1 MNRTASRKTIMK
13 DSSTGP
19 IPSAE
24 FVETELR
31 GGTALI
37 RLNRPDVR
45 NAINDQ
51 MRSEL
56 IAAFEWAD
64 RTPEVRAIILTGSG
78 KGFCSGGDIGGMRER
93 LNAPPGD
100 VAFNGW
106 KRQKQTHR
114 GVAVI
119 HGCTKPVIAAM
130 NGAAFGLGLDMAMA
144 CDFIVAVK
152 GAKMSMSFL
161 KRGLVSDGG
170 GMYFLPRRV
179 GLSRAKELILSGRV
193 VLADEALSVGLVD
206 RLTEPDDLID
216 SCMAW
221 AEELTQGSPAAVAL
235 TKAILDKTFESSDE
249 EVFALGRQ
257 AQAICYSTKEHRASV
272 EAFLDKTDPK
282 A

>member
-1 MNRTASRKTIMK
+1 MN
-13 DSSTGP
+13 DNSSLT

-24 FVETELR
+24 FIETEVR
-31 GGTALI
+31 GNAAII

-51 MRSEL
+51 MRQEL
-56 IAAFEWAD
+56 ITAFEWVD
-64 RTPEVRAIILTGSG
+64 KTSEIRAIILTGAG

-93 LNAPPGD
+93 LDAPQGE
-100 VAFNGW
+100 VAYNGW

-144 CDFIVAVK
+144 CDFIVVAD

-193 VLADEALSVGLVD
+193 VESDEALALGLVD
-206 RLTEPDDLID
+206 RVAAPKKLLDTCI
-216 SCMAW
+216 AW
-221 AEELTQGSPAAVAL
+221 AAELTQGSAAAVAL

-249 EVFALGRQ
+249 EVFAQGRQ
-257 AQAICYSTKEHRASV
+257 AQAICYTTKEHRASV
-272 EAFLDKTDPK
+272 ESFLSK
-282 A
+282 AAAET

>member
-1 MNRTASRKTIMK
+1 M
-13 DSSTGP
+13 
-19 IPSAE
+19 
-24 FVETELR
+24 R
-31 GGTALI
+31 GTVAI
-37 RLNRPDVR
+37 ICLNRPEVR

-51 MRSEL
+51 MRQEL

-64 RTPEVRAIILTGSG
+64 KTPEIRAIILTGAG
-78 KGFCSGGDIGGMRER
+78 KGFCSGGDIGGMRDR
-93 LNAPPGD
+93 LNAPQGD
-100 VAFNGW
+100 VAYNGW

-144 CDFIVAVK
+144 CDFIVAAE

-193 VLADEALSVGLVD
+193 VISDEALALGLVD
-206 RLTEPDDLID
+206 RVVPSEDLVD
-216 SCMAW
+216 VCCAW
-221 AEELTQGSPAAVAL
+221 AAELTQGSPAAVAL

-249 EVFALGRQ
+249 EVFAQGRQ
-257 AQAICYSTKEHRASV
+257 AQAICYTTKEHRAAV
-272 EAFLDKTDPK
+272 EAFLNKSDAK
-282 A
+282 

>member
-1 MNRTASRKTIMK
+1 MKDNSTASA
-13 DSSTGP
+13 
-19 IPSAE
+19 PSGD
-24 FVETELR
+24 FIETEVR
-31 GGTALI
+31 GVSAII

-51 MRSEL
+51 MRKEL

-64 RTPEVRAIILTGSG
+64 RAPEIRAVILTGAG

-93 LNAPPGD
+93 LNAPQD
-100 VAFNGW
+100 EVAFNGW

-119 HGCTKPVIAAM
+119 HGCSKPVIAAM

-144 CDFIVAVK
+144 CDFIVAAE

-179 GLSRAKELILSGRV
+179 GLSRAKDLILSGRV
-193 VLADEALSVGLVD
+193 VLADEALSIGLVD
-206 RLTEPDDLID
+206 RVVAPGELID
-216 SCMAW
+216 VSCAW
-221 AEELTQGSPAAVAL
+221 ADELTQGSAAAVAL
-235 TKAILDKTFESSDE
+235 TKEILDRTFESSDE

-257 AQAICYSTKEHRASV
+257 AQAVCYTTKEHRASV
-272 EAFLDKTDPK
+272 EAFLTKADSKT
-282 A
+282 

>member
-1 MNRTASRKTIMK
+1 MK
-13 DSSTGP
+13 DNNP
-19 IPSAE
+19 PAAPQAE
-24 FVETELR
+24 FVETEIR
-31 GGTALI
+31 GTIAII
-37 RLNRPDVR
+37 RLNRPDLR

-51 MRSEL
+51 MRQEL
-56 IAAFEWAD
+56 VSIFEWAD
-64 RTPEVRAIILTGSG
+64 QTPAIRAIILTGAG

-93 LNAPPGD
+93 LSAPQD
-100 VAFNGW
+100 EVSFNGW
-106 KRQKQTHR
+106 MRQKKTHR

-144 CDFIVAVK
+144 CDFIIAVD
-152 GAKMSMSFL
+152 GARMSMSFL

-179 GLSRAKELILSGRV
+179 GLVRAKELILSGRV
-193 VLADEALSVGLVD
+193 VLTDEALAIGLVD
-206 RLTEPDDLID
+206 RVTTSESLLDEA
-216 SCMAW
+216 CAW

-249 EVFALGRQ
+249 DIFALGRQ

-272 EAFLDKTDPK
+272 EAFLHK
-282 A
+282 ADTKA

>member
-1 MNRTASRKTIMK
+1 MK
-13 DSSTGP
+13 DQISATAP
-19 IPSAE
+19 TAE
-24 FVETELR
+24 FIEIDMQ
-31 GGTALI
+31 GATAI
-37 RLNRPDVR
+37 VTLNRPDLR
-45 NAINDQ
+45 NAMNDQ
-51 MRSEL
+51 MRQEL

-64 RTPEVRAIILTGSG
+64 RSPDVRAVILTGAG

-93 LNAPPGD
+93 LDAPQGD
-100 VAFNGW
+100 VAYNGW

-119 HGCTKPVIAAM
+119 HGCTKPVIAAV

-144 CDFIVAVK
+144 CDFIVAVD
-152 GAKMSMSFL
+152 GAKLSMSFL

-193 VLADEALSVGLVD
+193 VLTDEALSIGLVD
-206 RLTEPDDLID
+206 RVTSAQDLINT
-216 SCMAW
+216 CTAW

-235 TKAILDKTFESSDE
+235 TKAILDKTFESTDE

-257 AQAICYSTKEHRASV
+257 AQAICYTTKEHRASV
-272 EAFLDKTDPK
+272 EAFLDKADSK
-282 A
+282 N